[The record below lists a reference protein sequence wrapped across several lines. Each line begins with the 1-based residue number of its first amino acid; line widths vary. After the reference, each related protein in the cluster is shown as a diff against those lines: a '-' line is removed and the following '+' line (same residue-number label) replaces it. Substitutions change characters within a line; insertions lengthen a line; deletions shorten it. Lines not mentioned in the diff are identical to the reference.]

1 MRRTIV
7 YKKQSIGVLNGIM
20 MVVGLGMLIASFVL
34 NGAVL
39 DFLDKM
45 QMFGAIAAI
54 VGLVETI
61 RYLLVPVSI
70 IVLEDNNTLC
80 LPKGIRIPLTDVYDV
95 SYRRASAR
103 GLQYYWGSI
112 TLSTSQGRYK
122 YDFVEDCESASKY
135 LTKLVYD
142 AKQKAVK

>member
-1 MRRTIV
+1 MKRTIA
-7 YKKQSIGVLNGIM
+7 YKKQSVGILNGIM
-20 MVVGLGMLIASFVL
+20 MVVGLGMFVASFVL
-34 NGAVL
+34 NGEVL
-39 DFLDKM
+39 GYLDKM
-45 QMFGAIAAI
+45 RMVGAIAAI
-54 VGLVETI
+54 VGLVETV

-70 IVLEDNNTLC
+70 VILEDGDTLC
-80 LPKGIRIPLTDVYDV
+80 LPKGIRIPLTAVYDV

-142 AKQKAVK
+142 AKQKVVK